1 MARKNVDIYIMVRRK
16 TKRRLNTRR
25 RNIYKRNTKRR
36 YKSRRRR
43 GGMLQGISPPMKIPI
58 TRNEPWF
65 PRRQV
70 VGSRSN
76 EEIIIKLERDNQDLR
91 DKLNDC
97 IMSRVRY
104 EEAKAK
110 S

>member
-1 MARKNVDIYIMVRRK
+1 MVRRK

-25 RNIYKRNTKRR
+25 RKIYKRNTKRR

-43 GGMLQGISPPMKIPI
+43 GGMLQGISPPMNIPK
-58 TRNEPWF
+58 TRNEPRE

-76 EEIIIKLERDNQDLR
+76 EEIIIKLERDNQELR

-97 IMSRVRY
+97 VMEKNIY
-104 EEAKAK
+104 EDEKANLNT
-110 S
+110 